1 MIVEVPGYRLA
12 EPLGAGATGVVY
24 AGVRLADG
32 GSVAVKVVHPELVD
46 PQYRD
51 RLRREAQLA
60 EAVVHPGVVR
70 VHEVGGERDQAWLVM
85 DRLSGP
91 DLQHLLDS
99 EGPLPVER
107 AVELLA
113 DVADAVDAVHRAGV
127 IHRDLKPANIILDN
141 GRPLVADF
149 GVARQLA
156 SLESTTGLDLS
167 GDAWLHSGTPSGPS
181 LGSMAGTVAYMAP
194 EQWRGDPVTPATD
207 VYALGGTLYA
217 LLTGRR
223 PYERRTLPEL
233 AYAVAMLP
241 PPTTNT
247 QYDEVIRQAMSKHPA
262 DRHPTAAAF
271 ATALR
276 AAAGGAATSQPPQ
289 PRRWAGDHNRRP
301 ERRGLGT
308 RLVGRMVGE
317 REGGVGSGWSRR
329 RLVGVAAAG
338 VAVVGV
344 GVAAVMVLGRGE
356 GTVEQLTVCAQDAT
370 VRDAPRSRAVVATV
384 YRGDRLT
391 PIEQRD
397 GETWVHVRLP
407 DGRTGWSLTE
417 YVRHSC

>member
-51 RLRREAQLA
+51 RLRREARLA

-99 EGPLPVER
+99 EGPLPIER

-289 PRRWAGDHNRRP
+289 PRRWGGAGSR
-301 ERRGLGT
+301 
-308 RLVGRMVGE
+308 
-317 REGGVGSGWSRR
+317 WSRR
-329 RLVGVAAAG
+329 RVVGVMAG
-338 VAVVGV
+338 GIAVVGV
-344 GVAAVMVLGRGE
+344 AIAAATVLLQGRE

>member
-60 EAVVHPGVVR
+60 EAVIHPGVVR

-91 DLQHLLDS
+91 DLQQLLEA
-99 EGPLPVER
+99 EGALPADR
-107 AVELLA
+107 AVALLA
-113 DVADAVDAVHRAGV
+113 EVADGVDAVHRAGV
-127 IHRDLKPANIILDN
+127 IHRDLKPANIILHD
-141 GRPLVADF
+141 GRPMVGDF

-156 SLESTTGLDLS
+156 SVESTTGLDLS

-217 LLTGRR
+217 LLTARR

-241 PPTTNT
+241 PPVTDTA
-247 QYDEVIRQAMSKHPA
+247 YDEVIRVAMAKDPG
-262 DRHPTAAAF
+262 DRYPTAAAF

-276 AAAGGAATSQPPQ
+276 AVSSGRPIQRA
-289 PRRWAGDHNRRP
+289 RW
-301 ERRGLGT
+301 T
-308 RLVGRMVGE
+308 
-317 REGGVGSGWSRR
+317 RR
-329 RLVGVAAAG
+329 RLTAVAAI
-338 VAVVGV
+338 AVPVVTLTAVG
-344 GVAAVMVLGRGE
+344 AALLAQGRE
-356 GTVEQLTVCAQDAT
+356 HSTEQLTVCAQDAT
-370 VRDAPRSRAVVATV
+370 VRDAPRSRTVVATV

-391 PIEQRD
+391 PIAQRD
-397 GETWVHVRLP
+397 GESWVHVRLP
-407 DGRTGWSLTE
+407 DGRTGWSLTD

>member
-91 DLQHLLDS
+91 DLQQLLDS
-99 EGPLPVER
+99 DGPLPVAQ

-127 IHRDLKPANIILDN
+127 IHRDLKPANLILHD
-141 GRPLVADF
+141 GRPMVADF

-223 PYERRTLPEL
+223 PYDRRTLPEL

-247 QYDEVIRQAMSKHPA
+247 QYDELIRQAMAKDPA

-276 AAAGGAATSQPPQ
+276 TVAGQRPQ
-289 PRRWAGDHNRRP
+289 PREGARVHNRRP
-301 ERRGLGT
+301 ERRGLGAQ
-308 RLVGRMVGE
+308 LVGRMVGG
-317 REGGVGSGWSRR
+317 REGRVGWRR
-329 RLVGVAAAG
+329 RWVVGVAAAG
-338 VAVVGV
+338 VAVVGI
-344 GVAAVMVLGRGE
+344 GVAVVLGG
-356 GTVEQLTVCAQDAT
+356 GSGAVEELTVCARDAT
-370 VRDAPRSRAVVATV
+370 VREAPRSRAVVATV

-391 PIEQRD
+391 PIKQRD
-397 GETWVHVRLP
+397 GETWVQVRLP

>member
-51 RLRREAQLA
+51 RLRREARLA
-60 EAVVHPGVVR
+60 ASVVHPGVVR
-70 VHEVGGERDQAWLVM
+70 VREVGGERDQAWLVM

-91 DLQHLLDS
+91 DLQQLLDS
-99 EGPLPVER
+99 EGPLTVER

-113 DVADAVDAVHRAGV
+113 EVADAVDAVHRAGV
-127 IHRDLKPANIILDN
+127 IHRDLKPANIILDE
-141 GRPLVADF
+141 GRPMVADF

-194 EQWRGDPVTPATD
+194 EQWRGEPVSPGTD

-223 PYERRTLPEL
+223 PYEGRTLPEL

-241 PPTTNT
+241 PPTTST
-247 QYDEVIRQAMSKHPA
+247 PYDEVIARAMAKSPA
-262 DRHPTAAAF
+262 DRYPTAAAF
-271 ATALR
+271 AAALR
-276 AAAGGAATSQPPQ
+276 AAGDGGDVKVSSS
-289 PRRWAGDHNRRP
+289 RWG
-301 ERRGLGT
+301 
-308 RLVGRMVGE
+308 
-317 REGGVGSGWSRR
+317 RR
-329 RLVGVAAAG
+329 RVVGVAAAG
-338 VAVVGV
+338 VAVL
-344 GVAAVMVLGRGE
+344 GVAVAGVLLHGRPGA
-356 GTVEQLTVCAQDAT
+356 TEQLTVCAQDAT
-370 VRDAPRSRAVVATV
+370 VRDAPRSKTVVATV

-391 PIEQRD
+391 PIAERD
-397 GETWVHVRLP
+397 GERWVHVRLP
-407 DGRTGWSLTE
+407 DGRTGWSLTD
-417 YVRHSC
+417 YVRHNC

>member
-1 MIVEVPGYRLA
+1 MRVSVRAVIVEVPGYRLA

-91 DLQHLLDS
+91 DLQQLLDS
-99 EGPLPVER
+99 DGALSAER
-107 AVELLA
+107 AVSLLA
-113 DVADAVDAVHRAGV
+113 EVADAVDAVHRAGV
-127 IHRDLKPANIILDN
+127 IHRDLKPANIILDD
-141 GRPLVADF
+141 GRPMVADF

-167 GDAWLHSGTPSGPS
+167 GDAWLRSGTPSGPS
-181 LGSMAGTVAYMAP
+181 LGAMAGTVAYMAP

-217 LLTGRR
+217 LLTARR

-241 PPTTNT
+241 APTTDT
-247 QYDEVIRQAMSKHPA
+247 SYDEVIRTAMAKTP
-262 DRHPTAAAF
+262 RTA
-271 ATALR
+271 T
-276 AAAGGAATSQPPQ
+276 QPPL
-289 PRRWAGDHNRRP
+289 PSPPPSAPPLRVDRF
-301 ERRGLGT
+301 T
-308 RLVGRMVGE
+308 
-317 REGGVGSGWSRR
+317 
-329 RLVGVAAAG
+329 
-338 VAVVGV
+338 
-344 GVAAVMVLGRGE
+344 VLGGRGA
-356 GTVEQLTVCAQDAT
+356 GWPLW
-370 VRDAPRSRAVVATV
+370 PRSQC
-384 YRGDRLT
+384 L
-391 PIEQRD
+391 
-397 GETWVHVRLP
+397 
-407 DGRTGWSLTE
+407 
-417 YVRHSC
+417 

>member
-51 RLRREAQLA
+51 RLRREARLA
-60 EAVVHPGVVR
+60 ESVVHPGVVR

-91 DLQHLLDS
+91 DLQQLLDS
-99 EGPLPVER
+99 EGPLTPER

-113 DVADAVDAVHRAGV
+113 EVADAVDAVHCAGV
-127 IHRDLKPANIILDN
+127 IHRDLKPANIILDD
-141 GRPLVADF
+141 GRPMVADF

-194 EQWRGDPVTPATD
+194 EQWRGDPVVPATD

-241 PPTTNT
+241 PPLSGND
-247 QYDEVIRQAMSKHPA
+247 QYDEVIRRAMAKDPA
-262 DRHPTAAAF
+262 DRYPTAAAF
-271 ATALR
+271 AAALR
-276 AAAGGAATSQPPQ
+276 GAEVTKDGVAAI
-289 PRRWAGDHNRRP
+289 RRRSWG
-301 ERRGLGT
+301 RG
-308 RLVGRMVGE
+308 
-317 REGGVGSGWSRR
+317 

-338 VAVVGV
+338 VAVLGI
-344 GVAAVMVLGRGE
+344 GIAAVLMQERSATE
-356 GTVEQLTVCAQDAT
+356 ELTVCAQDAT
-370 VRDAPRSRAVVATV
+370 VRDAPRSKAVVATV

-391 PIEQRD
+391 PIKQRD

>member
-51 RLRREAQLA
+51 RLRREARLA

-91 DLQHLLDS
+91 DLQQLLDS
-99 EGPLPVER
+99 EGPLTPER

-113 DVADAVDAVHRAGV
+113 DVADAVDAVHRSGV
-127 IHRDLKPANIILDN
+127 IHRDLKPANIILDD
-141 GRPLVADF
+141 GRPMVADF

-194 EQWRGDPVTPATD
+194 EQWRGDPVSPATD

-241 PPTTNT
+241 PPTTST
-247 QYDEVIRQAMSKHPA
+247 PYDEVIHQAMAKNPA
-262 DRHPTAAAF
+262 DRYPTAAAF

-276 AAAGGAATSQPPQ
+276 AAGEGAVGPAHAEVSAG
-289 PRRWAGDHNRRP
+289 RF
-301 ERRGLGT
+301 
-308 RLVGRMVGE
+308 
-317 REGGVGSGWSRR
+317 GWSRR
-329 RLVGVAAAG
+329 LVVGVAAAG
-338 VAVVGV
+338 VAVLGV
-344 GVAAVMVLGRGE
+344 GIAAMVVHGRSAPTDE
-356 GTVEQLTVCAQDAT
+356 LTVCAQDAT
-370 VRDAPRSRAVVATV
+370 VRDAPRSKTVVATV
-384 YRGDRLT
+384 YRGDRLV
-391 PIEQRD
+391 PIAARD

-407 DGRTGWSLTE
+407 DGRTGWSLTD

>member
-32 GSVAVKVVHPELVD
+32 EAVAVKVVHPELVD
-46 PQYRD
+46 SQYRD

-70 VHEVGGERDQAWLVM
+70 VHEVGGERDQAWLAM

-91 DLQHLLDS
+91 DLQQLLDS
-99 EGPLPVER
+99 DGPFSVSR

-127 IHRDLKPANIILDN
+127 IHRDLKPANIILHD
-141 GRPLVADF
+141 GRPMVADF

-156 SLESTTGLDLS
+156 SVESTTGLDLS

-181 LGSMAGTVAYMAP
+181 LGAMAGTVAYMAP

-217 LLTGRR
+217 LLTGHR

-241 PPTTNT
+241 PPTTGNE
-247 QYDEVIRQAMSKHPA
+247 QYDEVVRRAMAKDPA
-262 DRHPTAAAF
+262 DRYSTAAGF
-271 ATALR
+271 ANALR
-276 AAAGGAATSQPPQ
+276 GAGGGS
-289 PRRWAGDHNRRP
+289 RSGVRWG
-301 ERRGLGT
+301 
-308 RLVGRMVGE
+308 
-317 REGGVGSGWSRR
+317 RR
-329 RLVGVAAAG
+329 RVVAVAAAG
-338 VAVVGV
+338 VAVLGV
-344 GVAAVMVLGRGE
+344 GIVAGTVLSQGGP
-356 GTVEQLTVCAQDAT
+356 VEQLTVCAEDAT
-370 VRDAPRSRAVVATV
+370 VRDAPRSRTVVATV

-391 PIEQRD
+391 PVAPRD
-397 GETWVHVRLP
+397 GASWVQVRLP